1 MTTYLLSVNLTD
13 GENPYVSE
21 EEMQR
26 SMAETDAV
34 SKKMEAEG
42 VWLFAGGLEAP
53 DTATVVDGTQGPEA
67 IITDGPFIE
76 AKEHI
81 AGFWVINVDDLDAAL
96 RWAAECSAACRSP
109 IEVRPFDGY
118 SQP

>member
-13 GENPYVSE
+13 GENPYASD
-21 EEMQR
+21 EEMQQ
-26 SMAETDAV
+26 SFADTTAV
-34 SKKMEAEG
+34 TERMQAQG
-42 VWLFAGGLEAP
+42 VWLFAGGLEAA
-53 DTATVVDGTQGPEA
+53 DTATVVDATKGSEA

-81 AGFWVINVDDLDAAL
+81 GGFWVINADDLDAAL

-118 SQP
+118 SQA